1 MGNTIKNL
9 LVWLIL
15 AVCLMAAFNA
25 ITDKQE
31 NKQQIEYSQFIEQVN
46 QGEVA
51 SVNIEG
57 SVVSGYL
64 IRGERTD
71 NSQFFTNAPL
81 DDNLVQTLLDKK
93 VRVKVTPEDKPSFF
107 SSLFISLLPVML
119 LIGAWF
125 YFMRMQSGGGGK
137 GGAFSFG
144 KSRAKLLDKDT
155 NKVTFADVAGCDEAK
170 EEVQEIVDYLRAPN
184 RYQSLGGRV
193 PRGILLAG
201 SPGTGKTLLAK
212 AIAGEAQ
219 VPFFSISGSDFVEMF
234 VGVGAS
240 RVRDM
245 FEQAKKNA
253 PCIIFI
259 DEIDAVGRQ
268 RGAGLGGGN
277 DEREQTLNQL
287 LVEMDGFE
295 SNQTVIVI
303 AATNRPDVLDP
314 ALQRPGRFDRQ
325 VVVPLPDIRGR
336 EQILGVHAKKVPLD
350 ESVDL
355 KTLAKGTPGFS
366 GADLANLVNEAA
378 LFAGRRNK
386 VKVDQSDFE
395 DAKDK
400 IYMGPER
407 RSMVM
412 HEDEKRATAYHE
424 SGHAIVAES
433 LEFTDPVHKVTIM
446 PRGRALGLTWQ
457 LPERDRISMYKDQ
470 MLSQIAI
477 LFGGRIAEDIF
488 VGRISTGA
496 SNDFER
502 ATQMARDM
510 VTRYGMSDK
519 MGPMVYGENESEV
532 FLGRSVTHSQNI
544 SEYTQQQVDAEIRRI
559 LDEQYAVAYKILDEN
574 RAKMETMTQ
583 ALMDWETI
591 DRDQV
596 LEIMAGEQ
604 PSPPKDYSHNIRK
617 DGDADEVRPAA
628 PVEAGHED
636 VPAEPGSGVSD
647 IRPTVGPE
655 ADPQPGNSHDTS
667 DVVAGGEGQRPFG
680 DTDKR

>member
-1 MGNTIKNL
+1 MGNTFKSIL
-9 LVWLIL
+9 LWVALC
-15 AVCLMAAFNA
+15 VGLMAAFNA
-25 ITDKQE
+25 LTSKQE
-31 NKQQIEYSQFIEQVN
+31 NKQQIEYSQFIQQVN
-46 QGEVA
+46 NGEVA
-51 SVNIEG
+51 NVNIEG
-57 SVVSGYL
+57 SAIIGYL
-64 IRGERTD
+64 VRGERTD
-71 NSQFFTNAPL
+71 KTSFFTNAPL
-81 DDNLVQTLLDKK
+81 DDNLVKTLLDNK
-93 VRVKVTPEDKPSFF
+93 VRVNVIPEEKPSMLA
-107 SSLFISLLPVML
+107 SLFYSLLPVLL

-144 KSRAKLLDKDT
+144 KSRARLLDKDA

-170 EEVQEIVDYLRAPN
+170 EEVQEIVDYLKAPS

-212 AIAGEAQ
+212 AIAGEAG

-336 EQILGVHAKKVPLD
+336 EQILKVHAKKVPLD
-350 ESVDL
+350 ASVDL
-355 KTLAKGTPGFS
+355 GSLARGTPGFS

-386 VKVDQSDFE
+386 TKVDQSDFE

-424 SGHAIVAES
+424 AGHAIVAES
-433 LEFTDPVHKVTIM
+433 LPFTDPVHKVTIM

-470 MLSQIAI
+470 MLSQLSI

-488 VGRISTGA
+488 IGRISTGA

-502 ATQMARDM
+502 ATQMAREM

-519 MGPMVYGENESEV
+519 MGVMVYTENEDEV
-532 FLGRSVTHSQNI
+532 FLGRSITRSQNI
-544 SEYTQQQVDAEIRRI
+544 SEKTQQEIDAEIRRI
-559 LDEQYAVAYKILDEN
+559 LDEQYQVAYKILDEN
-574 RAKMETMTQ
+574 RDKMEIMCK

-596 LEIMAGEQ
+596 LEIMAGKQ
-604 PSPPKDYSHNIRK
+604 PSPPKDYSHNLRQ
-617 DGDADEVRPAA
+617 DNPEQSETEAA
-628 PVEAGHED
+628 TQA
-636 VPAEPGSGVSD
+636 
-647 IRPTVGPE
+647 PE
-655 ADPQPGNSHDTS
+655 AISQHEPASTETAQEP
-667 DVVAGGEGQRPFG
+667 
-680 DTDKR
+680 TDKAQELSDKPEDQA

>member
-1 MGNTIKNL
+1 MGNTFKSIL
-9 LVWLIL
+9 LWVALC
-15 AVCLMAAFNA
+15 VGLMAAFNA
-25 ITDKQE
+25 LTSKQE
-31 NKQQIEYSQFIEQVN
+31 NKQQIEYSQFIQQVN
-46 QGEVA
+46 NGEV
-51 SVNIEG
+51 SNVKIEG
-57 SVVSGYL
+57 SAIIGYL
-64 IRGERTD
+64 IKGERTD
-71 NSQFFTNAPL
+71 KTTFFTNAPL
-81 DDNLVQTLLDKK
+81 DDSLVKTLLDNK
-93 VRVKVTPEDKPSFF
+93 VRVNVIPEEKPSILT
-107 SSLFISLLPVML
+107 SLFFSLLPVLL

-144 KSRAKLLDKDT
+144 KSRARLMDKET
-155 NKVTFADVAGCDEAK
+155 NKVTFADVAGCDEVK
-170 EEVQEIVDYLRAPN
+170 EEVQEIVDYLKSPT

-193 PRGILLAG
+193 PHGILLAG

-212 AIAGEAQ
+212 AIAGEAG

-268 RGAGLGGGN
+268 RGAGLGGSN

-295 SNQTVIVI
+295 SNHTVIVI

-336 EQILGVHAKKVPLD
+336 EQILKVHVKKVPLD

-355 KTLAKGTPGFS
+355 SSLARGTPGFS

-386 VKVDQSDFE
+386 IKVDQSDFE

-424 SGHAIVAES
+424 AGHAIVAES
-433 LEFTDPVHKVTIM
+433 LPFTDPVHKVTIM

-470 MLSQIAI
+470 MLSQLSI

-502 ATQMARDM
+502 ATQMAREM

-519 MGPMVYGENESEV
+519 MGVMVYTENEDEV
-532 FLGRSVTHSQNI
+532 FLGRSITRSQNI
-544 SEYTQQQVDAEIRRI
+544 SEKTQQDIDAEIRRI
-559 LDEQYAVAYKILDEN
+559 LDEQYQVAYKILDEN
-574 RAKMETMTQ
+574 RDKMEIMCK

-596 LEIMAGEQ
+596 LEIMEGKQ
-604 PSPPKDYSHNIRK
+604 PSPPKDYSYNLRQ
-617 DGDADEVRPAA
+617 DNPEQPETESAA
-628 PVEAGHED
+628 Q
-636 VPAEPGSGVSD
+636 
-647 IRPTVGPE
+647 TPE
-655 ADPQPGNSHDTS
+655 AINQHEPASTETAQEPS
-667 DVVAGGEGQRPFG
+667 DKVQEPS
-680 DTDKR
+680 DKVQEPSDKAKELSDKPEDQA